1 MIFSTTSLNTDST
14 PSAVLAEVSRKREFM
29 RVAKAWASV
38 VGTCR
43 ENSLST
49 LLPTTIRTTEGET
62 YVSSSEYQRG
72 RASKES
78 RLETSYTNI
87 TPCAPR

>member
-1 MIFSTTSLNTDST
+1 MSLGSG
-14 PSAVLAEVSRKREFM
+14 
-29 RVAKAWASV
+29 
-38 VGTCR
+38 VGVDGRT
-43 ENSLST
+43 LST

-78 RLETSYTNI
+78 RLETSYTVRGVNRRHVSSTVARKLGMDGGGHERDEI
-87 TPCAPR
+87 DMVV